1 MGPSSNMISILV
13 NRENFAR
20 THTWGEHC
28 EDEGR
33 DWGDASAAKKA
44 KDGQETTVELGRGM
58 V

>member
-1 MGPSSNMISILV
+1 MISILV